1 MNEKPEVIHFRTNI
15 CFSYAELNKY
25 QQSKMVDLQY
35 ICPFNSLLIE
45 LRSILGGTSALLKR
59 AWHCFNGLYTPFG
72 SPVIGGQKRFARE
85 FPFHS
90 VS

>member
-1 MNEKPEVIHFRTNI
+1 
-15 CFSYAELNKY
+15 
-25 QQSKMVDLQY
+25 MVDLQY

-72 SPVIGGQKRFARE
+72 SPVIGGQKRLFVMFASL
-85 FPFHS
+85 FLDKTPS
-90 VS
+90 